1 MQVAPHVYAAH
12 IDDKAATHPGGSN
25 IFFVGDPKEE
35 MVIVDAGDQA
45 LEWREEIFKAYEEL
59 GVSHLMLGFGAATL
73 EGTMDRMERFATDV
87 KPLAA

>member
-1 MQVAPHVYAAH
+1 MKFGFAAPTRAA
-12 IDDKAATHPGGSN
+12 IANPESMTAIARKG
-25 IFFVGDPKEE
+25 
-35 MVIVDAGDQA
+35 
-45 LEWREEIFKAYEEL
+45 EEL